1 MTLFLR
7 IFWERRSKEQHLFE
21 LEIFCNTRNVLAVTF
36 GQFNASLEN
45 TVLISLKKAF
55 EQYVII
61 TQSTWYVYRS
71 NVCGKKVRQSGT
83 EQWQIYIY

>member
-7 IFWERRSKEQHLFE
+7 IFWERSSKEQHLFE
-21 LEIFCNTRNVLAVTF
+21 LEIFCNTRNVFAVTF

-55 EQYVII
+55 ELHRVLDMFTGAMYVA
-61 TQSTWYVYRS
+61 R
-71 NVCGKKVRQSGT
+71 K
-83 EQWQIYIY
+83 